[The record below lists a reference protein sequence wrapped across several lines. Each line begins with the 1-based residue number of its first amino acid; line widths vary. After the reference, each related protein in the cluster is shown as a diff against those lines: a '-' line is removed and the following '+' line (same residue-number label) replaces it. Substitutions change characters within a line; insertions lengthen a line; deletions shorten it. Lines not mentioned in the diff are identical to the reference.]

1 MRGKLFYSY
10 SHLDRQRITPAHAGK
25 TSSSFDSCSL
35 KTDHP
40 RACGENVDSV
50 FLLKQPLGSPPRMR
64 GKPVSVR
71 HLTKQSRITP
81 AHAGKTVILC
91 LNFSVN
97 SDHPRACGENISAS
111 HPEPRADG
119 SPPRMRGKPGQRNP
133 RQDGGRITPAHAGK
147 TREPRR
153 TATSAA
159 DHPRACGENLDRTW
173 CSFTEP
179 GSPPRMRGKHP
190 SSFLELPRSRIT
202 PAHAGKT

>member
-97 SDHPRACGENISAS
+97 SDHPRACGENFA
-111 HPEPRADG
+111 RALGVQDDYG
-119 SPPRMRGKPGQRNP
+119 SPPRMRGKPHPSLP
-133 RQDGGRITPAHAGK
+133 RGSSPRITPAHAGK
-147 TREPRR
+147 T
-153 TATSAA
+153 S
-159 DHPRACGENLDRTW
+159 
-173 CSFTEP
+173 
-179 GSPPRMRGKHP
+179 
-190 SSFLELPRSRIT
+190 
-202 PAHAGKT
+202 

>member
-97 SDHPRACGENISAS
+97 SDHPRACGEND
-111 HPEPRADG
+111 PCRV
-119 SPPRMRGKPGQRNP
+119 R
-133 RQDGGRITPAHAGK
+133 
-147 TREPRR
+147 
-153 TATSAA
+153 
-159 DHPRACGENLDRTW
+159 
-173 CSFTEP
+173 
-179 GSPPRMRGKHP
+179 
-190 SSFLELPRSRIT
+190 
-202 PAHAGKT
+202 